1 MRKIA
6 IFGCGGMG
14 RELAQWA
21 SDSAQNEIVFVVH
34 DGYFN
39 EHQVD
44 GIPVFA
50 LSEFSR
56 DDYEWLVAV
65 GKPDLRKRIVEKIR
79 DKVQFATFIH
89 PTARVGRTSTIEAG
103 VIIGP
108 GVGISVNVHVG
119 SHTIISAKSTIGHD
133 TQIGDFV
140 TISPHVAIMGNCKV
154 GKESF
159 LGTSSCFKEGTTIA
173 KESVIGMGSVVISN
187 LDTGVYVGNPARQIK

>member
-14 RELAQWA
+14 RELSQWA
-21 SDSAQNEIVFVVH
+21 SESEQHEIVFVVH
-34 DGYFN
+34 DRFMN
-39 EHQVD
+39 ECQVD
-44 GIPVFA
+44 GIPVFG
-50 LSEFSR
+50 LSGFSR

-65 GKPDLRKRIVEKIR
+65 GEPDLRKKFVEEVR

-89 PTARVGRTSTIEAG
+89 PLARVGRTSTIGPGA
-103 VIIGP
+103 IIGP

-119 SHTIISAKSTIGHD
+119 SHTIINAKSTIGHD

-154 GKESF
+154 GNDSF
-159 LGTSSCFKEGTTIA
+159 LGTSSCFKEGTKIA
-173 KESVIGMGSVVISN
+173 NESIIGMGSVVISN
-187 LDTGVYVGNPARQIK
+187 LDKGVYVGNPARRIK